1 MDKKEGRWLWI
12 LTGVLGIIA
21 AVAIVFY
28 PVQSSLA
35 FTWVLGMYALI
46 HGVTTV
52 GFAVQIRKDIKK
64 LK

>member
-1 MDKKEGRWLWI
+1 MEKQEGRWLWI
-12 LTGVLGIIA
+12 ITGVLGLIA
-21 AVAIVFY
+21 AIAIMFY
-28 PVQSSLA
+28 PVVASLA
-35 FTWVLGMYALI
+35 FTWVLGLYALI

>member
-1 MDKKEGRWLWI
+1 MDFDRS
-12 LTGVLGIIA
+12 A
-21 AVAIVFY
+21 RYYCAVAIVFY

-52 GFAVQIRKDIKK
+52 GFMQFRSARISRSSSRFAGI
-64 LK
+64 

>member
-1 MDKKEGRWLWI
+1 

-35 FTWVLGMYALI
+35 FTWVLGVYALI